1 MTSAT
6 DQKQDPPV
14 EEASWRGVAADGQ
27 EVTEHVSGMLQA
39 RSRRLL
45 GELIRPHRRWV
56 WVLIAIVLVENAARL
71 SIPYLVK
78 EGIDKGIPPIRESGD
93 TTVLYTVVGIA
104 LFATLLQ
111 AVTRRTFLVLAGR
124 IGQDILFEI
133 RRRVF
138 RHFQRLSPSFH
149 DDYTSGRVISRQTS
163 DIDALDEMLETG
175 FDGLVT
181 AVLTLAGTAVLLLV
195 LDVKLALVALLC
207 FPFLLWLTNW
217 FRKASSAT
225 YRVTREK
232 VALVIVHFVESMLGI
247 RAVQAFRRE
256 PRNTEIFDDVNDR
269 LGHQAG
275 DELIQRVADELVRS
289 FADLS
294 ACVVGR
300 VGGDE
305 FTVLSVDLSTDP
317 LVELTNQVI
326 ARSWEAD
333 PETALS
339 GGIASA
345 VLTSDRDLTP
355 SDVFVAADRA
365 LYVAKRERRR
375 TAFVTGPL

>member
-1 MTSAT
+1 MRREH
-6 DQKQDPPV
+6 DQGRIRSLAALARALSRSESLRHLLEHAA
-14 EEASWRGVAADGQ
+14 EEAVRTLRAASVSVSRVEPDGVSVRTIVNVGDLGPDEVRWPDDETYEMDEFSSLNLSADKPVAWQWVRDDPATPDCERELLQRLDKGSSVSAPLFVSGNLWGEVYATRHVGEEAFDEDDIAYLEAFLAILGGALARADREETLAQLAYHDPLTGLLNRRAIDDHARVAFQVPPGMHREVGVAA
-27 EVTEHVSGMLQA
+27 L
-39 RSRRLL
+39 
-45 GELIRPHRRWV
+45 
-56 WVLIAIVLVENAARL
+56 
-71 SIPYLVK
+71 
-78 EGIDKGIPPIRESGD
+78 
-93 TTVLYTVVGIA
+93 
-104 LFATLLQ
+104 
-111 AVTRRTFLVLAGR
+111 
-124 IGQDILFEI
+124 DINGLK
-133 RRRVF
+133 
-138 RHFQRLSPSFH
+138 
-149 DDYTSGRVISRQTS
+149 QT
-163 DIDALDEMLETG
+163 
-175 FDGLVT
+175 
-181 AVLTLAGTAVLLLV
+181 
-195 LDVKLALVALLC
+195 
-207 FPFLLWLTNW
+207 
-217 FRKASSAT
+217 
-225 YRVTREK
+225 
-232 VALVIVHFVESMLGI
+232 
-247 RAVQAFRRE
+247 
-256 PRNTEIFDDVNDR
+256 NDR